1 MNTSKLDF
9 EAKKKIT
16 VALMGALA
24 IILVLCIVT
33 VAVVGIYRALSSGV
47 SFSGGLDAD
56 KLTSNIATKED
67 SMYGSLILVN
77 ELDGD
82 SHEYIFP
89 EGNDHLSSMYSYKNN
104 NGGGGYGLIDSSL
117 QLHVDAIGYAHRMLN
132 KMSEDIS
139 GADFVV
145 SSAYRTREQQESLHS
160 TISAGY
166 SDHHTGYC
174 FSVKR
179 TETPLSPEDYD
190 WIHENAQNY
199 GFVIRYPDAKA
210 HLTGVSEYTNCLRY
224 VGVAHA
230 NLMKQKDLCLEE
242 YIDYLKANA
251 KSEPIGVKCSNG
263 EEYFIYYYAFE
274 GKQINIQIPKDAE
287 KFPYEVSGTNDGGI
301 IVTVKVK

>member
-1 MNTSKLDF
+1 MNITSLDF
-9 EAKKKIT
+9 EAKKKLT
-16 VALMGALA
+16 VMLMAVLA
-24 IILVLCIVT
+24 VILALCIVIVS
-33 VAVVGIYRALSSGV
+33 VAGIYNALSSGV

-56 KLTSNIATKED
+56 KLTSDVASKQD

-77 ELDGD
+77 EIDGN
-82 SHEYIFP
+82 SHEYTFP
-89 EGNDHLSSMYSYKNN
+89 DGSEHLASLYSYKTN

-117 QLHVDAIGYAHRMLN
+117 LLHVDAIGYAHRMLN
-132 KMSEDIS
+132 KMSSDIS
-139 GADFVV
+139 GADFVI
-145 SSAYRTREQQESLHS
+145 SSAYRTHQQQESLNS
-160 TISAGY
+160 TISAGF

-174 FSVKR
+174 FSIKR

-230 NLMKQKDLCLEE
+230 NIMNQQGLCLEE
-242 YIDYLKANA
+242 YIEYLKTNA
-251 KSEPIGVKCSNG
+251 KNEPIGVKCSNG
-263 EEYFIYYYAFE
+263 EEYFVYYYAFE

-287 KFPYEVSGTNDGGI
+287 KYPYEISGTNDGGI
-301 IVTVKVK
+301 VVTIKVK